1 MPWQEGQRAQTL
13 TLQQAADLAER
24 YGAQIIFDQEARAP
38 YFEYTD
44 EKGNDHI
51 VWFENQQSWRERIA
65 LVEEYGL
72 AGIGIW
78 NIMEIFPGKVPGVI

>member
-1 MPWQEGQRAQTL
+1 MAGRTASANTHFSAGSRIWQ
-13 TLQQAADLAER
+13 ER
-24 YGAQIIFDQEARAP
+24 YGAQIIFDQEARTP

-72 AGIGIW
+72 EGIGIW